1 MCTKKFYLKL
11 LMGLLLMTF
20 LSPPAAQAETLTV
33 ANATATNEGIP
44 FWGYNGDIEG
54 THSQFIFDSGLLSDL
69 SGTKI
74 SSISFYPSS
83 TLASKLAGVTLQIYL
98 KETSQSVFS
107 ETSQSSYYTKYY
119 DVITGMALKGSYT
132 ILGDGTESQI
142 VFNLDEPFE
151 FSGNN
156 NLAIEVRVSATGTGK
171 YDTSFKSNGESQTGT
186 VGFYSTKDDG
196 TGKVASFLPK
206 TTFTYEAAGPKPEI
220 SATPATLNFSTVAG
234 TAVDNTVTVTGANL
248 TGDITTAISGTN
260 ASYFTVSPESL
271 GTNGGELTVTYDPT
285 DAGEHT
291 ATLTLSST
299 GAQDVTI
306 ALTGTATAPTVPT
319 IAVNPATVTINTEPN
334 TTGTATFTVTGTN
347 LTGDI
352 TVAASDSWFTVSPT
366 TIAAA
371 DAANGVTV
379 TVSYQAPGT
388 EETKT
393 GRITITSNGATE
405 KIVNLTA
412 KSEEVIAEGAVTPTA
427 LNFGE
432 VLVGQS
438 ATAQQIK
445 VSNTGSETFT
455 PSFSIDNSVFTIDE
469 PTAIAGGTSIYY
481 NVNYTPTAA
490 GTDNGTLTVT
500 FGGNTFTVTLMGKG
514 TELADYDITSSAA
527 SGVHNFGDAF
537 VGGNATWNVT
547 LTNKGAKAVT
557 PTIVGLAAPFSA
569 ENVPASI
576 PAGESATITIKF
588 APTAIQ
594 AYGPTSIVVKF
605 NETEDFQFDYTL
617 RGNGIENTGTLPPS
631 FYENIEY
638 TWTDNDGEHT
648 SKLTDIATTPEQMI
662 ALMKEVY
669 TNKNI
674 PGNYYRGYKA
684 DGTTKDREV
693 GYPAIGVINRSG
705 SDFAYGDAFG
715 WGIANDAENYPI
727 LSKVRNSGT
736 NTYTYRYLNPNEYK
750 PNQEGL
756 TLLLVEMNDGVG
768 SSTVSQTPTD
778 YASLKNIF
786 SKMFKSVRVIPN
798 SKRVT
803 KNGAEG
809 TLFKIDC
816 DKMNRFFFL
825 AKGRLRLYNFATTDD
840 IDLGTSSYYRTKN
853 NSTSSGDNSWQ
864 NYENGPFYMMF
875 EQFSPVSL
883 GASSASSDVYQ
894 LLINMDSYNVEH
906 DCESVPWASSNSVSG
921 HEFNMYGKTSMSA
934 DCQDVRDLMF
944 FVPDLRMKWWYE
956 SFSQGQ
962 SRDGIGSENPTSDM
976 FTNYNKDYA
985 PNMAMYV
992 IRQNEITGAQNGT
1005 ANEYILNLSWE
1016 SNLTDFV
1023 PGESGVYTI
1032 YQVNDDGTY
1041 TQVATN
1047 IPSNQ
1052 TTYQVT
1058 VPMVEHG
1065 QQVTYV
1071 IQGQDNT
1078 GFLSLQ
1084 FSNEE
1089 SFIIPG
1095 TDADEVFQLVPNAD
1109 IYSRF
1114 DPAQET
1120 NFYANGMQI
1129 KTYPGVATT
1138 VYAGKTLNYY
1148 RKAAG
1153 EAEWTKVATAAVN
1166 SDATQATVATVEGT
1180 QRQQSEYIYGYKAN
1194 ASTVTIAADGHGY
1207 NVFGVIYDNFKASV
1221 EGNNH
1226 PNYYNYK
1233 VEIDGQAAH
1242 SNEITVRVFKT
1253 AMSTI
1258 DGEFDKTTV
1267 DEDLT
1272 HTVGLKKTAFDID
1285 VQHSSKTEVLRYGA
1299 YRWTQSENPAILSGT
1314 ADAEEDISPNGQA
1327 SNQGEY
1333 YTVYMNGDSFI
1344 GEDVYVAQ
1352 GETAQASFEDNVPD
1366 NNPDAYV
1373 YAPVVETFTGR
1384 ADYNTYGAPMQTTA
1398 TGKTELT
1405 VGELSASTY
1414 KFTPEGK
1421 TGDYVYYNIPLT
1433 ANVTIP
1439 ENYDIYKMRAWRL
1452 IDEEWLGEIDPYYAE
1467 RVNPDYLYETLYDAS
1482 KGQPIPVGV
1491 KEVTRPDS
1499 NDKDVLTGTFGA
1511 KKLAEGESFTAKF
1524 IVRTY
1529 FTRNTGS
1536 KAADG
1541 KYYITETVIDVPVTN
1556 QVVTGV
1562 INVNAQKAVAG
1573 VMYYNLAGMQSEE
1586 PFSGV
1591 NIVVTR
1597 YTDGSISTAKVL
1609 K

>member
-20 LSPPAAQAETLTV
+20 LSPPAAQAEELTIAKNGSSSSDYTYIPVYGQYMDTDGTL
-33 ANATATNEGIP
+33 
-44 FWGYNGDIEG
+44 
-54 THSQFIFDSGLLSDL
+54 SQTIYSSSSLSDL
-69 SGTKI
+69 KGKNITSIKYYADRTLSQFSTVELQISLLETDNEEFSTATALTGFPAALGTCIISGT
-74 SSISFYPSS
+74 
-83 TLASKLAGVTLQIYL
+83 
-98 KETSQSVFS
+98 ET
-107 ETSQSSYYTKYY
+107 E
-119 DVITGMALKGSYT
+119 
-132 ILGDGTESQI
+132 I
-142 VFNLDEPFE
+142 VFNLNTPFTY
-151 FSGNN
+151 SGLK
-156 NLAIEVRVSATGTGK
+156 NLAVEVKVVGS
-171 YDTSFKSNGESQTGT
+171 KSNKYGTIYWYGEDTN
-186 VGFYSTKDDG
+186 KD
-196 TGKVASFLPK
+196 VAYYYYKGWTEQSGVESYLPK

-220 SATPATLNFSTVAG
+220 SATSASLNFNTVAG

-248 TGDITTAISGTN
+248 TGDITPTISGDN

-271 GTNGGELTVTYDPT
+271 GTNGGELTVTYNPT
-285 DAGEHT
+285 DAGNHT
-291 ATLTLSST
+291 ATLTLSSA

-393 GRITITSNGATE
+393 GTITITSNGATE

-412 KSEEVIAEGAVTPTA
+412 KSEEVIAEGEVTPTA

-514 TELADYDITSSAA
+514 TELADYDVTVNQP
-527 SGVHNFGDAF
+527 SGVHNFGDVF
-537 VGGNATWNVT
+537 KDGVATWDIT
-547 LTNKGAKAVT
+547 ITNNGKNAVT
-557 PTIVGLAAPFSA
+557 PTFTGLEGAFSA

-576 PAGESATITIKF
+576 ASGESATVTIKF
-588 APTAIQ
+588 APTEIK
-594 AYGPTSIVVKF
+594 AYGPTSIVLTF
-605 NETEDFQFDYTL
+605 DGTDIQYDYTL

-631 FYENIEY
+631 TFDNYSY
-638 TWTDNDGEHT
+638 TWTDKNGDEHT
-648 SKLTDIATTPEQMI
+648 SLVSEIATEPEQMI
-662 ALMKEVY
+662 ALLREVY
-669 TNKNI
+669 TNKNL
-674 PGNYYRGYKA
+674 PGPKYRGYDA
-684 DGTTKDREV
+684 NGNAETAYPV
-693 GYPAIGVINRSG
+693 PYPAIGTMTRFGTFGVADNYTFNDAYGWGFTHDEANYPSELLLHNSG
-705 SDFAYGDAFG
+705 SH
-715 WGIANDAENYPI
+715 NYY
-727 LSKVRNSGT
+727 KG
-736 NTYTYRYLNPNEYK
+736 LNGNEYK
-750 PNQEGL
+750 PNEEGL
-756 TLLLVEMNDGVG
+756 TLLLVEMKDGAN
-768 SSTVSQTPTD
+768 STTVSRTISSSNT
-778 YASLKNIF
+778 LVNIF
-786 SKMFKSVRVIPN
+786 DKMFKSVRVITN
-798 SKRVT
+798 SKKVT
-803 KNGAEG
+803 KNGVEG

-825 AKGRLRLYNFATTDD
+825 GKGRLRLQGENDADGGLLGRSNYYIDKDNQTT
-840 IDLGTSSYYRTKN
+840 
-853 NSTSSGDNSWQ
+853 STGSITNVANDGA
-864 NYENGPFYMMF
+864 PFFEMF

-883 GASSASSDVYQ
+883 IEGTESNDVYQ
-894 LLINMDSYNVEH
+894 ELINMQSYPVEH
-906 DCESVPWASSNSVSG
+906 DCVYIPWAPAQTTGGEAG
-921 HEFNMYGKTSMSA
+921 HEFNMYGKSSISD

-944 FVPDLRMKWWYE
+944 FVPDQRMKAWA
-956 SFSQGQ
+956 
-962 SRDGIGSENPTSDM
+962 SRDRGANDK
-976 FTNYNKDYA
+976 FVNYYEEGGYA
-985 PNMAMYV
+985 PTMGMYV
-992 IRQNEITGAQNGT
+992 IKQNPITGEQKTYEGNDDNYELHLT
-1005 ANEYILNLSWE
+1005 WD

-1023 PGESGVYTI
+1023 PSDKGVYYI
-1032 YQVNDDGTY
+1032 YQVNENGSY
-1041 TQVATN
+1041 TKVGETNAQTKELYVNVAM
-1047 IPSNQ
+1047 Q
-1052 TTYQVT
+1052 D
-1058 VPMVEHG
+1058 HG

-1095 TDADEVFQLVPNAD
+1095 TDVNEVFQLVPNAD

-1129 KTYPGVATT
+1129 KTYPGVATK
-1138 VYAGKTLNYY
+1138 VYAGQTLNYY
-1148 RKAAG
+1148 RKAEG
-1153 EAEWTKVATAAVN
+1153 ETEWTKVATAAVN

-1194 ASTVTIAADGHGY
+1194 ASTMTIAADGHGY

-1221 EGNNH
+1221 EGNKH

-1233 VEIDGQAAH
+1233 VEIDGQDAH

-1258 DGEFDKTTV
+1258 DGEFDKNTV
-1267 DEDLT
+1267 DGDVT
-1272 HTVGLKKTAFDID
+1272 HTVGLEKTAFDID

-1452 IDEEWLGEIDPYYAE
+1452 VDEEWLGEIDPAYAD
-1467 RVNPDYLYETLYDAS
+1467 RVNPDYLYETLDDAS
-1482 KGQPIPVGV
+1482 KGQPIPVGIDV
-1491 KEVTRPDS
+1491 ITRPGT
-1499 NDKDVLTGTFGA
+1499 NDQNVLTGTFGA

-1529 FTRNTGS
+1529 FTRTAETSTFN
-1536 KAADG
+1536 AAQSVDG

>member
-1 MCTKKFYLKL
+1 M
-11 LMGLLLMTF
+11 
-20 LSPPAAQAETLTV
+20 ALTV
-33 ANATATNEGIP
+33 PQLKAEELVVGDQTATSEYVP
-44 FWGYNGDIEG
+44 FYSNYMDMSYDMFSQMIYSTDLLNDIKGAKITTIKLHPTSPVSSKINGAVV
-54 THSQFIFDSGLLSDL
+54 Q
-69 SGTKI
+69 I
-74 SSISFYPSS
+74 S
-83 TLASKLAGVTLQIYL
+83 L
-98 KETSQSVFS
+98 KETSQNSFANTGS
-107 ETSQSSYYTKYY
+107 NWSPSYNT
-119 DVITGMALKGSYT
+119 ITGMTSY
-132 ILGDGTESQI
+132 GTCTLAENATEL
-142 VFNLDEPFE
+142 VFNLTTPFE
-151 FSGNN
+151 YSGNE
-156 NLAIEVRVSATGTGK
+156 NLSVEVRLITR
-171 YDTSFKSNGESQTGT
+171 SNGYDQTALS
-186 VGFYSTKDDG
+186 FY
-196 TGKVASFLPK
+196 GKNQTENVTYYRYGGGPTQNAISFLPK
-206 TTFTYEAAGPKPEI
+206 TTFTYEAAGPRPVITTTTETLTYETVVGTSKP
-220 SATPATLNFSTVAG
+220 STFG
-234 TAVDNTVTVTGANL
+234 VTGENL
-248 TGDITTAISGTN
+248 TGDITPTISGDN

-271 GTNGGELTVTYDPT
+271 GTNGGELTVTYNPT
-285 DAGEHT
+285 DAGNHT

-334 TTGTATFTVTGTN
+334 TAGTGSFTVTGTN

-352 TVAASDSWFTVSPT
+352 NLAVSGDGFAVNPT
-366 TIAAA
+366 TITAAE
-371 DAANGVTV
+371 AANGKSVLVTY
-379 TVSYQAPGT
+379 SPQEEGT
-388 EETKT
+388 FDGTITLTSEGAETKT
-393 GRITITSNGATE
+393 VA
-405 KIVNLTA
+405 VTA
-412 KSEEVIAEGAVTPTA
+412 NVQTVHYTGEVTPTA

-469 PTAIAGGTSIYY
+469 PTAITGGTSIYY

-631 FYENIEY
+631 TFDNYSY
-638 TWTDNDGEHT
+638 TWTDKNGDEHT
-648 SKLTDIATTPEQMI
+648 SLVSEIATEPEQMI
-662 ALMKEVY
+662 ALLREVY
-669 TNKNI
+669 TNKNL
-674 PGNYYRGYKA
+674 PGPWYRGYND
-684 DGTTKDREV
+684 DGTVDTSYPV
-693 GYPAIGVINRSG
+693 VYPAIGTVTRFG
-705 SDFAYGDAFG
+705 AAGVDANYTYHDTFG
-715 WGIANDAENYPI
+715 WGIPHDQANYPFDVI
-727 LSKVRNSGT
+727 
-736 NTYTYRYLNPNEYK
+736 YTSSSSTGNDYKALNANEYK
-750 PNQEGL
+750 PNTEGL
-756 TLLLVEMNDGVG
+756 TLLLVEMKDGV
-768 SSTVSQTPTD
+768 TSQTVGYNPENS
-778 YASLKNIF
+778 SLLNIF
-786 SKMFKSVRVIPN
+786 DKMFKSVRVITN
-798 SKRVT
+798 SKKVT
-803 KNGAEG
+803 KNGVEG

-825 AKGRLRLYNFATTDD
+825 GKGRLRILGNVLDD
-840 IDLGTSSYYRTKN
+840 HRTGRSNVFIDRKKNTSSS
-853 NSTSSGDNSWQ
+853 NSITNQITDK
-864 NYENGPFYMMF
+864 GPFYEMF

-883 GASSASSDVYQ
+883 IDGTESKDVYQ
-894 LLINMDSYNVEH
+894 QLINMQSYSVEH
-906 DCESVPWASSNSVSG
+906 DCEYIPWATSEAVTG
-921 HEFNMYGKTSMSA
+921 HEFNMYGKESVSA

-944 FVPDLRMKWWYE
+944 FVPDKRMMDWDD
-956 SFSQGQ
+956 
-962 SRDGIGSENPTSDM
+962 RDKSNSDM
-976 FTNYNKDYA
+976 FVNYYKQNA
-985 PNMAMYV
+985 PTMGMYV
-992 IRQNEITGAQNGT
+992 IKQNPITGEQKTYEGNDDNYELHLT
-1005 ANEYILNLSWE
+1005 WD

-1023 PGESGVYTI
+1023 PSDKGVYYI
-1032 YQVNDDGTY
+1032 YQVNEDGTY
-1041 TQVATN
+1041 TKVGETDAQTKELYLNVAM
-1047 IPSNQ
+1047 Q
-1052 TTYQVT
+1052 
-1058 VPMVEHG
+1058 EHG

-1095 TDADEVFQLVPNAD
+1095 TDVNEVFQLVPNAD

-1153 EAEWTKVATAAVN
+1153 ETEWTKVATAAVN

-1180 QRQQSEYIYGYKAN
+1180 QRQQNEYIYGYKAN
-1194 ASTVTIAADGHGY
+1194 ASTMTIAADGHGY

-1221 EGNNH
+1221 EGNKH

-1233 VEIDGQAAH
+1233 VEIDGQDAH

-1272 HTVGLKKTAFDID
+1272 HTVGLEKTAFDID

-1414 KFTPEGK
+1414 TFTPEGK

-1452 IDEEWLGEIDPYYAE
+1452 IDKEWLGEIDPAYAN
-1467 RVNPDYLYETLYDAS
+1467 RVNPDYLYETLEDAS
-1482 KGQPIPVGV
+1482 KGQPIPVGF
-1491 KEVTRPDS
+1491 EVLTRPGT
-1499 NDKDVLTGTFGA
+1499 NDQNVLTGTFGA

-1529 FTRNTGS
+1529 FTRTAETSTFN
-1536 KAADG
+1536 AAQSVDG